1 MPHAAL
7 NYDPTQRYDV
17 KVEDVE
23 YRRDSEQSWL
33 AMIYRPQGPGPFP
46 ALLDIH
52 GGAWN
57 SGDRTNNPALA
68 EGLAASGVVVVSIDF
83 RCGGTYPYPSSLA
96 DINYATRW
104 LKVRAA
110 DFNADA
116 ATVGGLGVS
125 SGGHLIL
132 LSAMRPFDSRYTAL
146 PLAGTNGVDGTLA
159 YAISCWG
166 VLDPYG
172 RYRMA
177 EANGNQP
184 LMANHEHYFLTVDA
198 MQESNLINI
207 LQSGEKVELP
217 PALLIQ
223 GTADKGVPQGMVE
236 NVASLYGAAGGN
248 VELALFQD
256 MPHGLAGWS
265 APEVAR
271 MIERMQSFIAQ
282 RLATPTA
289 MAAGSSR

>member
-1 MPHAAL
+1 MANGSL
-7 NYDPTQRYDV
+7 NYDPAQRYDV
-17 KVEDVE
+17 KTQDVE
-23 YRRDSEQSWL
+23 YRHDGEQSWL
-33 AMIYRPQGPGPFP
+33 ALVYQPQGPGPFP

-57 SGDRTNNPALA
+57 NGDRSNNPAVA
-68 EGLAASGVVVVSIDF
+68 EGLAASGVVVVSLDF
-83 RCGGTYPYPSSLA
+83 RCGGKYPYPSSLA

-104 LKVRAA
+104 LKVHAA

-116 ATVGGLGVS
+116 ATVGGLGIS

-132 LSAMRPFDSRYTAL
+132 LSAMRPSDSRYTAL
-146 PLAGTNGVDGTLA
+146 PLAGAADVDGTLA
-159 YAISCWG
+159 YAISLWG

-172 RYRMA
+172 RYLMA
-177 EANGNQP
+177 QANGNTA
-184 LMANHEHYFLTVDA
+184 LMANHEHYFLTADG
-198 MQESNLINI
+198 MQEANI
-207 LQSGEKVELP
+207 IRILEQGEKVELP

-236 NVASLYGAAGGN
+236 KVAELYGAAGGD

-265 APEVAR
+265 APQVTS
-271 MIERMQSFIAQ
+271 MIERTKSFIAQ
-282 RLATPTA
+282 RLAT
-289 MAAGSSR
+289 AAAAD

>member
-1 MPHAAL
+1 MTTIGHGYLYPGQFPTFSPCQASQACPLTLPVFGAMIGQILHERNGMGCAVGAMADAAEEALNMAHSAL
-7 NYDPTQRYDV
+7 NYDPTRRYDF

-23 YRRDSEQSWL
+23 YRRDSDQAWL
-33 AMIYRPQGPGPFP
+33 AMVYQPGQRTVPGAARHP
-46 ALLDIH
+46 WWRLD
-52 GGAWN
+52 N
-57 SGDRTNNPALA
+57 GDRTNNPAIA

-83 RCGGTYPYPSSLA
+83 RCGGQYPYPSSLA

-104 LKVRAA
+104 LKVHAA

-166 VLDPYG
+166 VLDPLG

-177 EANGNQP
+177 EANGNKD
-184 LMANHEHYFLTVDA
+184 LMANHERYFLTVDA
-198 MQESNLINI
+198 MQESNIIHI

-217 PALLIQ
+217 
-223 GTADKGVPQGMVE
+223 
-236 NVASLYGAAGGN
+236 
-248 VELALFQD
+248 
-256 MPHGLAGWS
+256 
-265 APEVAR
+265 R
-271 MIERMQSFIAQ
+271 RC
-282 RLATPTA
+282 
-289 MAAGSSR
+289 

>member
-1 MPHAAL
+1 MAYSAL
-7 NYDPTQRYDV
+7 NYDPTRRYDF

-23 YRRDSEQSWL
+23 YRRDSDQSWL
-33 AMIYRPQGPGPFP
+33 AMVYQPQGNGPFP

-57 SGDRTNNPALA
+57 NGDRTNNPAIA
-68 EGLAASGVVVVSIDF
+68 EGLAASGVVVISIDF
-83 RCGGTYPYPSSLA
+83 RCGGQYPYPSSLA

-104 LKVRAA
+104 LKVHAA

-132 LSAMRPFDSRYTAL
+132 LSAMRPFDPRYTAL
-146 PLAGTNGVDGTLA
+146 PLTGTNGVDGSLA

-166 VLDPYG
+166 VLDPLG

-177 EANGNQP
+177 EANGNKD
-184 LMANHEHYFLTVDA
+184 LMANHERYFLTVDA
-198 MQESNLINI
+198 MQESNIIHI

-236 NVASLYGAAGGN
+236 KVTERYRTAGGD

-256 MPHGLAGWS
+256 MPHGIAGWTGS
-265 APEVAR
+265 EVKN
-271 MIERMQSFIAQ
+271 MIERTKNFIAQ
-282 RLATPTA
+282 HLTTA
-289 MAAGSSR
+289 VTR

>member
-1 MPHAAL
+1 MAHSAL
-7 NYDPTQRYDV
+7 NYDPTRRYDF

-23 YRRDSEQSWL
+23 YRHDSDQSWL
-33 AMIYRPQGPGPFP
+33 AMVYQPQGNGPFP

-57 SGDRTNNPALA
+57 NGDRTNNPAIA
-68 EGLAASGVVVVSIDF
+68 EGLAASGVVVASIDF
-83 RCGGTYPYPSSLA
+83 RCGGKYPYPSSLA

-104 LKVRAA
+104 LKVHAA

-116 ATVGGLGVS
+116 TTVGGLGVS

-132 LSAMRPFDSRYTAL
+132 LSAMRPFDPRYTAL
-146 PLAGTNGVDGTLA
+146 PLAETNGIDGSLA

-166 VLDPYG
+166 VLDPLG

-177 EANGNQP
+177 EANGNKD
-184 LMANHEHYFLTVDA
+184 LMANHECYFLTVDA
-198 MQESNLINI
+198 MQESNIIHI

-223 GTADKGVPQGMVE
+223 GTG
-236 NVASLYGAAGGN
+236 
-248 VELALFQD
+248 
-256 MPHGLAGWS
+256 
-265 APEVAR
+265 R
-271 MIERMQSFIAQ
+271 
-282 RLATPTA
+282 
-289 MAAGSSR
+289 